1 MFYKHTPVGN
11 RIRYVASDGE
21 YLTGQ
26 LQQLFDPYKSIFYDS
41 GTSALAAALV
51 AAKRSKQCRQPE
63 VILPA
68 YGCPDLLSAAVFAGV
83 KPILVDLEQ
92 DRPWMQIEEIK
103 RKANRDTVAIVC
115 VNFLGIPE
123 RVEQI
128 RRVAAPVN
136 AFVIEDSAQYFP
148 HTRDHDSWKGDLIV
162 LSLGR
167 GKPVNLLGGGIL
179 LARDDAIETRL
190 PKLEKAMDSAKSK
203 DFRYRLK
210 VLLYNRIISPRLY
223 WILLKVPLLDI
234 GSTVYKPLA
243 HIEPLSSATKSL
255 LASNIELYRSDRL
268 DTQKNI
274 SSILDGLRIDQDKL
288 DDLPRSCDL
297 DKGCKLLRYPLLIAQ
312 RERDNLLQGLEEKG
326 LGPSVMYPTTLNRIP
341 NIDYL
346 FAKDSETYPHAT
358 NFSKR
363 IITLPTHNRI
373 TQRDFKQ
380 VKLLLS
386 SLS

>member
-11 RIRYVASDGE
+11 RIRYVTSDGAH
-21 YLTGQ
+21 LTSQ
-26 LQQLFDPYKSIFYDS
+26 LQQLFEPYKSIFYDS

-51 AAKRSKQCRQPE
+51 AAKRSKQCREPE

-83 KPILVDLEQ
+83 KPILIDLEQ
-92 DRPWMQIEEIK
+92 NRPWMQIDEIE

-128 RRVAAPVN
+128 RRVAARVN
-136 AFVIEDSAQYFP
+136 ALVVEDSAQYFP
-148 HTRDHDSWKGDLIV
+148 HTVDYDSWKGELIV

-179 LARDDAIETRL
+179 LARDGAIDRRL
-190 PKLEKAMDSAKSK
+190 PKIDEGMDSAKSM
-203 DFRYRLK
+203 DFKYHLK

-223 WILLKVPLLDI
+223 WILLKLPFLDI

-243 HIEPLSSATKSL
+243 NIEPLSAANQSL

-268 DTQKNI
+268 DTQRNL
-274 SSILDGLRIDQDKL
+274 SSLLDELRIDQDKL
-288 DDLPRSCDL
+288 IDLPRSCEL
-297 DKGCKLLRYPLLIAQ
+297 GEGCKLLRYPLLIAQ
-312 RERDNLLQGLEEKG
+312 DERDNLLQELEEKG

-341 NIDYL
+341 NIDDL
-346 FAKDSETYPHAT
+346 FAEDSDAFPHAT

-363 IITLPTHNRI
+363 IITLPTHNRF

-386 SLS
+386 SLC